1 MGSNVSAT
9 FRNIRSFR
17 ANIWW
22 ALGFRGLS
30 DWNWGSFRYC
40 WTWMWN
46 LKTCTLA
53 SACGN
58 VVRWAGS
65 GRFMKSFPV
74 LRKNAREIGR
84 LAKFDVLAGAITS
97 DMCVFQ
103 ISTAVEV
110 CVLLVVWGR
119 WKQPGA
125 NSRTWHVWAMSLRL
139 TPRLMVAGVGTC
151 DCTAIYKAHCCMWLR
166 PPWSDMEMRDKWLFL
181 AHHRSGQRSAWQ
193 IVRSQRRLA
202 SVEPAEDS
210 ACSCRRGCRG
220 RS

>member
-74 LRKNAREIGR
+74 LRKNAREIGQVR
-84 LAKFDVLAGAITS
+84 CFSGYNHK
-97 DMCVFQ
+97 
-103 ISTAVEV
+103 
-110 CVLLVVWGR
+110 
-119 WKQPGA
+119 
-125 NSRTWHVWAMSLRL
+125 WHVRVSNFDCCWSMRFACGVRQVKAAGRKLEDLTRVSHEPSTHSTVDGCRSWDLRL
-139 TPRLMVAGVGTC
+139 
-151 DCTAIYKAHCCMWLR
+151 
-166 PPWSDMEMRDKWLFL
+166 
-181 AHHRSGQRSAWQ
+181 HRNLQGSLLH
-193 IVRSQRRLA
+193 VT
-202 SVEPAEDS
+202 
-210 ACSCRRGCRG
+210 
-220 RS
+220 